1 MKKIFILSYSIT
13 AFIFVSCAKKQTWHC
28 ECGYTGASAV
38 TYTTT
43 ITNATKSNASD
54 LCYKAAANG
63 SAMPANS
70 YACNV
75 SPE

>member
-1 MKKIFILSYSIT
+1 MKKALICTLVIACF
-13 AFIFVSCAKKQTWHC
+13 SCAKKGTWHC
-28 ECGYTGASAV
+28 ECGQTGTSAV

-54 LCYKAAANG
+54 LCFKAAAAN

-70 YACNV
+70 YDCNV
-75 SPE
+75 SAQ